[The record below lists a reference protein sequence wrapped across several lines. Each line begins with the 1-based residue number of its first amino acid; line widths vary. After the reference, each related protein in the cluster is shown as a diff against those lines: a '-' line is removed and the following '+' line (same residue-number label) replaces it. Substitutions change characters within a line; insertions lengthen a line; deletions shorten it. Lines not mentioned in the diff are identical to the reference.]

1 MKIDFTIDDAEID
14 DIEEIREIYAH
25 YVLNTT
31 VNLDE
36 IVPSLDELQ
45 EIYEMVID
53 KSLPYKVA
61 RNGGNVIG
69 FCYAQPFRKRLAYR
83 FTVEN
88 SIYIHKNFTGHG
100 VAIALMQE
108 VINECKTDGY
118 KQMIAVVVGEDNAP
132 SINLHQKLGFA
143 ERGRLQKV
151 GFKFGAWLDTI
162 IFQKEL

>member
-1 MKIDFTIDDAEID
+1 MSLDYKIEDAEID
-14 DIEEIREIYAH
+14 DIEEIRDIYAH

-45 EIYEMVID
+45 ETYELVVD

-61 RNGGNVIG
+61 RHNGNVIG
-69 FCYAQPFRKRLAYR
+69 FAYAQPFRKRLAYR

-88 SIYIHKNFTGHG
+88 SIYVDKNFTGNG
-100 VAIALMQE
+100 IAQALMSE
-108 VINECKTDGY
+108 IIEECKTDGY
-118 KQMIAVVVGEDNAP
+118 KQMIAVVVGDDNTP
-132 SINLHQKLGFA
+132 SINLHQKLGFV

-151 GFKFGAWLDTI
+151 GFKFGKWLDTLL
-162 IFQKEL
+162 FQKEL